1 MRSSNVPTTP
11 HNKAKRATVR
21 PIVDSGAT
29 DSILRVSD
37 LPNSIDVV
45 TTQHPLTVE
54 MPNSASISS
63 IGKSA
68 ITIAGQPIKA
78 HIFNEK
84 DLQLGLIAVADYTSR
99 GLTVSFTDTY
109 HSIAKPD
116 GTIISQT
123 PKEPGKRLWPAAQID
138 ARKGEDD
145 MHAST
150 ASASLAIRNESA
162 AEIVLWASATLGN
175 PTPSTL
181 EMACR
186 RGYLGNYP
194 NLTSKMIRDNW
205 PNTLATAQGHLQM
218 QRQGV
223 QSTRPK
229 QTKEK
234 VPRHNK
240 SHKGSTQTSR
250 TIEATLF
257 DRNGNVIFADATGRF
272 PLASVDGK
280 EYILIMTYKNYIK
293 PIAFANRGADT
304 YVKAFREG
312 IRFFKNLGHNV
323 RSIVLDNETSASLS
337 KLFKDEKLS
346 FQLVPPGI
354 KRSNKAERAIQTFRN
369 HFLAVLG
376 SVHKD
381 FPLNR
386 WNLLLQ
392 HIETTLNL
400 LHPFQDDITKSAY
413 EGIFGEKYDFLQHPM
428 GPAGTLVYVFEL
440 PSVRDTWATHGEV
453 GFLLGAAMDTYRS
466 YNCLIKSTG
475 NPRTSNTVQFFPE
488 PLRMPGSSKEEQL
501 VKVLLATQTL
511 VKASSVSKE
520 EIKKILHRLDTA
532 LTTLTAADASESPKR
547 SADGLTDEEALE
559 LTTDTPSESEPIH
572 TAKPTT
578 PLRTGEEG
586 RAQQLKAY
594 KQRVPKQRVPRQR
607 VHSGTVEPH
616 AGKDKDTAAK
626 QNMTALKTANPA
638 QGHKAATKMHNPS
651 TPSDLETSIK
661 HAVNTPQRAGKEDKA
676 QEQRV
681 TRQKVTGQRATQ
693 QRVQRKAVEHA
704 DNKGTAVDTTPAIT
718 PNSHLG
724 ENNPLQQRRQRKKRE
739 KAFKRRPKESQ
750 FRTLLPAERKDNQ
763 NAKYIER
770 IGCKWTDVQTG
781 EKFQITNVVMP
792 NKAKG
797 PGSKTPHFEFIPLPQ
812 AGLPIA
818 QYTYDHTRCHEI
830 MDQKG
835 YARWGRNA
843 FSAAIRASEPYD
855 GRPLNQQPDGKK
867 LNLHS
872 ELKGTHSRYWK
883 LADREEKIRLLDTG
897 TIKPVKRNTI
907 PRGETITYY
916 NPQCKQKLATVED
929 EQFIEYR
936 VRGTYGGDKSGYK
949 GVTSSQTAEYLTTK
963 VLINATLSDRIHK
976 DPDTKFATADMVDF
990 YLGAMLDQPGYL
1002 GMKAATFSQ
1011 EIIDM
1016 YSLRDYIDDK
1026 GTIYFQVV
1034 KCMYGHPASGR
1045 LSNKKLVSILKTAG
1059 YHEDAFVDCLFKH
1072 ETRNITFALVVD
1084 DMGIKYS
1091 REEDVEHLAATI
1103 APYWKVKLDYT
1114 GSQFLGM
1121 NLKWEYERKPKPRV
1135 IITSPTVIPKAIA
1148 RFRDKPSQGRETP
1161 TPYTEPTY
1169 GKQTQMAPFDDSPL
1183 APAAAI
1189 QRAQEINGVLS
1200 HYARVIDYSLLE
1212 GVTRLAMTQAQP
1224 TADTMTRIEHILDYT
1239 ERYPEN
1245 GIIFEASDMIL
1256 TAHADASYQSLPGS
1270 RSKLGGAHYFA
1281 NVNDPPNIN
1290 NGLVTAQSAVIKV
1303 VCSGAS
1309 EAEYAALYAVGQTS
1323 YFIRLVAEACGYPQT
1338 ATTIY
1343 TDNEVA
1349 MGIANRSVKI
1359 KRSKSIEKSFH
1370 WIRDRVD
1377 SGEFAIKWVS
1387 SEQNIA
1393 DYFTKALPRQRHLQ
1407 LRPHIIQWPESWN
1420 EPDTSGEG
1428 VLK

>member
-1 MRSSNVPTTP
+1 MGTNTKVATKSIRVACKSKANNSQSLASPTTP
-11 HNKAKRATVR
+11 PNKVKHTPKI

-29 DSILRVSD
+29 DSILRACD
-37 LPNSIDVV
+37 LPTNADVV
-45 TTQHPLTVE
+45 TTQRSLNVK
-54 MPNSASISS
+54 MPNNESISS
-63 IGKSA
+63 IGESA
-68 ITIAGQPIKA
+68 ITSAGQTINA

-99 GLTVSFTDTY
+99 GLTVSFTDTH

-123 PKEPGKRLWPAAQID
+123 PKEPGKRLWPAAPID
-138 ARKGEDD
+138 ACDGVDD
-145 MHAST
+145 THTPT
-150 ASASLAIRNESA
+150 ASASLAIRNQSA

-181 EMACR
+181 ETACR

-223 QSTRPK
+223 QSTNPTQSKAKAPQNHERS
-229 QTKEK
+229 KETTRT
-234 VPRHNK
+234 P
-240 SHKGSTQTSR
+240 R
-250 TIEATLF
+250 TIEATIF

-272 PLASVDGK
+272 PLASADGK
-280 EYILIMTYKNYIK
+280 EYILVMTYKNYIK

-312 IRFFKNLGHNV
+312 IHFFKNLGHDV
-323 RSIVLDNETSASLS
+323 TGIVLDNETSASLT
-337 KLFKDEKLS
+337 KLFKEEKLS
-346 FQLVPPGI
+346 YQFVPPGI

-376 SVHKD
+376 TVHKD
-381 FPLNR
+381 FPLDR
-386 WNLLLQ
+386 WDLLLQ
-392 HIETTLNL
+392 HVELTLNL
-400 LHPFQDDITKSAY
+400 LHPLQDDIMKSAY
-413 EGIFGEKYDFLQHPM
+413 EGIFGQKYDFLKHPM

-440 PSVRDTWATHGEV
+440 PSSRDKWATHGEV

-475 NPRTSNTVQFFPE
+475 NKRTSNTVQFFPE
-488 PLRMPGSSKEEQL
+488 PLHMPGSSKEEQL
-501 VKVLLATQTL
+501 IKVLLATQRL
-511 VKASSVSKE
+511 VNASRVSKAD
-520 EIKKILHRLDTA
+520 IKQLLDRLDTA
-532 LTTLTAADASESPKR
+532 LTTLTAADASELPKR
-547 SADGLTDEEALE
+547 SADGLSDEEAQE
-559 LTTDTPSESEPIH
+559 LN
-572 TAKPTT
+572 TA
-578 PLRTGEEG
+578 
-586 RAQQLKAY
+586 
-594 KQRVPKQRVPRQR
+594 
-607 VHSGTVEPH
+607 
-616 AGKDKDTAAK
+616 
-626 QNMTALKTANPA
+626 
-638 QGHKAATKMHNPS
+638 
-651 TPSDLETSIK
+651 TPSDLESPQTSK
-661 HAVNTPQRAGKEDKA
+661 VTTPSTTGEEGHAQQQGVRRQRVLPQR
-676 QEQRV
+676 V
-681 TRQKVTGQRATQ
+681 PQ
-693 QRVQRKAVEHA
+693 QRVSRQRVARQRVHGKTAEPLSA
-704 DNKGTAVDTTPAIT
+704 AERDNTLQIT
-718 PNSHLG
+718 PQPAQTRLG
-724 ENNPLQQRRQRKKRE
+724 ENNPLQKRRQRNKRTT
-739 KAFKRRPKESQ
+739 AFKRRPKESQ
-750 FRTLLPAERKDNQ
+750 FRVLLPHERKDKQ
-763 NAKYIER
+763 NAKYIDR
-770 IGCKWTDVQTG
+770 IGYKWTDVQTG

-792 NKAKG
+792 NKTKG
-797 PGSKTPHFEFIPLPQ
+797 PGSHTPHFEFIPLPQ
-812 AGLPIA
+812 LGLPTA
-818 QYTYDHTRCHEI
+818 EYTYEHTRCHEI
-830 MDQKG
+830 MDQTG
-835 YARWGRNA
+835 YARWGHNA
-843 FSAAIRASEPYD
+843 FSGAIRATEAYD
-855 GRPLNQQPDGKK
+855 GQPLNQRADGKK
-867 LNLHS
+867 LNLHR
-872 ELKGTHSRYWK
+872 ELKGPHSRYWK
-883 LADREEKIRLLDTG
+883 LADREEKIRLLDSG
-897 TIKPVKRNTI
+897 TLKPVKRNTI

-916 NPQCKQKLATVED
+916 NPQCKQKLATVDD
-929 EQFIEYR
+929 EQFVEYR
-936 VRGTYGGDKSGYK
+936 VRGTYGGDKSGYQ

-1016 YSLRDYIDDK
+1016 YNLREYIDNN
-1026 GTIYFQVV
+1026 GTIYFQVI

-1045 LSNKKLVSILKTAG
+1045 LSNKKLVSILKDAG

-1072 ETRNITFALVVD
+1072 ESRNITFALVVD

-1091 REEDVEHLAATI
+1091 KVEDVEHLVATI
-1103 APYWKVKLDYT
+1103 APHWKVKLDYS
-1114 GSQFLGM
+1114 GSKFLGM
-1121 NLKWEYERKPKPRV
+1121 DLKWEYDRKPKPRV

-1148 RFRDKPSQGRETP
+1148 RFRDKPSKGRETP
-1161 TPYTEPTY
+1161 TPYTDPVY
-1169 GKQTQMAPFDDSPL
+1169 GTRIQMAPFDDSPL
-1183 APAAAI
+1183 APKTSI
-1189 QRAQEINGVLS
+1189 QRAQEVNGVLS
-1200 HYARVIDYSLLE
+1200 HYARVVDYSLLE

-1256 TAHADASYQSLPGS
+1256 TSHADASYQSLPGS

-1281 NVNDPPNIN
+1281 NIDDPPSVN
-1290 NGLVTAQSAVIKV
+1290 NGLLTAQSAVIKV
-1303 VCSGAS
+1303 VCSGAA
-1309 EAEYAALYAVGQTS
+1309 EAEYAALYSVGQTT

-1370 WIRDRVD
+1370 WIRDKVD
-1377 SGEFAIKWVS
+1377 SGDFIIKWVS

-1407 LRPHIIQWPESWN
+1407 LRPRIIQWPEAHVQ
-1420 EPDTSGEG
+1420 PDTSGEG
-1428 VLK
+1428 VLM

>member
-1 MRSSNVPTTP
+1 
-11 HNKAKRATVR
+11 
-21 PIVDSGAT
+21 
-29 DSILRVSD
+29 
-37 LPNSIDVV
+37 
-45 TTQHPLTVE
+45 
-54 MPNSASISS
+54 MPNNESITATGRSE
-63 IGKSA
+63 
-68 ITIAGQPIKA
+68 ITSAGQKIKA
-78 HIFNEK
+78 HIFDEK
-84 DLQLGLIAVADYTSR
+84 DLQLGLIAVADYTSK

-109 HSIAKPD
+109 HRIAKQD

-123 PKEPGKRLWPAAQID
+123 PKEPGSRLWPAAEIE
-138 ARKGEDD
+138 ANSSVGKVSA
-145 MHAST
+145 HT

-181 EMACR
+181 ESACK

-194 NLTSKMIRDNW
+194 KLTSKMIRDNW

-223 QSTRPK
+223 QSTK
-229 QTKEK
+229 QKQSKTKS
-234 VPRHNK
+234 PHNATRSIK
-240 SHKGSTQTSR
+240 DDVTPSR
-250 TIEATLF
+250 LEVAIF
-257 DRNGNVIFADATGRF
+257 DRNGDVIFADATGRF
-272 PLASVDGK
+272 PLPSADGK

-293 PIAFANRGADT
+293 PVAFANRGADA

-312 IRFFKNLGHNV
+312 IHFFKNLGHNV
-323 RSIVLDNETSASLS
+323 TSIVLDNETSAAVL
-337 KLFKDEKLS
+337 KLFKEEKLS
-346 FQLVPPGI
+346 YQFVPPGT

-369 HFLAVLG
+369 HFIAVLG
-376 SVHKD
+376 TIHKD
-381 FPLNR
+381 FPMDR
-386 WNLLLQ
+386 WDLLLP

-400 LHPFQDDITKSAY
+400 LHPFEDDNMKSAY
-413 EGIFGEKYDFLQHPM
+413 EGIFRHKYDFLQHPM
-428 GPAGTLVYVFEL
+428 GPAGTLLYVFEP
-440 PSVRDTWATHGEV
+440 PSARETWATHGEV
-453 GFLLGAAMDTYRS
+453 GFLLGSAMDTYRS

-475 NPRTSNTVQFFPE
+475 SRRVSNTVQFFPE
-488 PLRMPGSSKEEQL
+488 PLHMPGSSKEEQFAKTLLETQKL
-501 VKVLLATQTL
+501 VKE
-511 VKASSVSKE
+511 SS
-520 EIKKILHRLDTA
+520 IGRPAINKILQRLDTA
-532 LTTLTAADASESPKR
+532 IATLTSATTTDPPIQ
-547 SADGLTDEEALE
+547 SADGLSDEEAKR
-559 LTTDTPSESEPIH
+559 INA
-572 TAKPTT
+572 TA
-578 PLRTGEEG
+578 
-586 RAQQLKAY
+586 QN
-594 KQRVPKQRVPRQR
+594 
-607 VHSGTVEPH
+607 
-616 AGKDKDTAAK
+616 TAS
-626 QNMTALKTANPA
+626 PA
-638 QGHKAATKMHNPS
+638 QGHEASTKERHPS
-651 TPSDLETSIK
+651 THSDSGPSSK
-661 HAVNTPQRAGKEDKA
+661 YAVTTPQTQGQKDNA

-681 TRQKVTGQRATQ
+681 TRQRVNRQRVTQ
-693 QRVQRKAVEHA
+693 QRVHSKAAEHA
-704 DNKGTAVDTTPAIT
+704 DDREKEAENTPAT
-718 PNSHLG
+718 TSVTQPG
-724 ENNPLQQRRQRKKRE
+724 ENNPLQKRRQRKKRA

-750 FRTLLPAERKDNQ
+750 FRTLLPAERRDNQ

-818 QYTYDHTRCHEI
+818 EYTYDHTRCHEI

-872 ELKGTHSRYWK
+872 ELKGPHSRYWK
-883 LADREEKIRLLDTG
+883 LADREEKIRLLDSG
-897 TIKPVKRNTI
+897 TIKPVKRNVI

-916 NPQCKQKLATVED
+916 NPQCKQKLANVED

-1016 YSLRDYIDDK
+1016 YSLRNYIDDN

-1045 LSNKKLVSILKTAG
+1045 LSNKKLVSILKDAG
-1059 YHEDAFVDCLFKH
+1059 YHEDALVDCLFRH

-1084 DMGIKYS
+1084 DMGIKYA
-1091 REEDVEHLAATI
+1091 RVEDVEHLAATI
-1103 APYWKVKLDYT
+1103 APHWKVKLDYT

-1135 IITSPTVIPKAIA
+1135 TITSPTVIPKAIA

-1161 TPYTEPTY
+1161 TPYTDPTY
-1169 GKQTQMAPFDDSPL
+1169 GKRVQMAPFDDSPL
-1183 APAAAI
+1183 APAASI

-1200 HYARVIDYSLLE
+1200 HYARVVDYSLLE

-1224 TADTMTRIEHILDYT
+1224 TVDTMTRIEHILDYT

-1256 TAHADASYQSLPGS
+1256 TSHADASYQSLPGS

-1290 NGLVTAQSAVIKV
+1290 NGLVAAQSAVIKV

-1309 EAEYAALYAVGQTS
+1309 EAEYAALYSVGQTT
-1323 YFIRLVAEACGYPQT
+1323 YFIRLIAEACGYPQP

-1377 SGEFAIKWVS
+1377 SGELVIKWVP
-1387 SEQNIA
+1387 SEHNIA

-1407 LRPHIIQWPESWN
+1407 LRPRIIQWPESRN